1 MTQIALTVG
10 GVNIYWNAVLICL
23 GIAACFCLTWA
34 LFTANGGQDNTLLL
48 LLPLGMLFSVL
59 IARTLHWD
67 CHIEQY
73 PSLFAALTDYS
84 TGGFCMPGVLL
95 GTALAVLCVRA
106 LGFTGNAGR
115 LFDCLAPGAAL
126 GIALIRLSNLFTS
139 ADRAKIVVTTPFLQH
154 LPIAAPVTAA
164 SGVEYR
170 FATFF
175 WQFLLMLLMSALL
188 LRFFFKRR
196 RAPMKADQP
205 RDGNVALLF
214 LNWYSALELVADSTR
229 YDGSFLRIN
238 GFVSLGQIVA
248 AFSLLGVLIVYT
260 VRSRRAGSSRSFRI
274 VHWVLFWLS
283 IGVVGGFEYL
293 VQRFGGMYLICYTVM
308 SLACAAAATINLR
321 MYRSVRKTPTPRRAG
336 R

>member
-1 MTQIALTVG
+1 MSQIALTVG
-10 GVNIYWNAVLICL
+10 GISIYWNAVVICL

-34 LFTANGGQDNTLLL
+34 LFTANGGQGAALLL
-48 LLPLGMLFSVL
+48 LLPLGLLFSVL

-73 PSLFAALTDYS
+73 PSLISALTDYS

-95 GTALAVLCVRA
+95 GTALAVLCVRL

-115 LFDCLAPGAAL
+115 LFDCLAPGAAF

-139 ADRAKIVVTTPFLQH
+139 ADRAKIVVTTPALQH
-154 LPIAAPVTAA
+154 LPIAAPVTTAA
-164 SGVEYR
+164 SVEYR

-188 LRFFFKRR
+188 FRFFFKRR

-260 VRSRRAGSSRSFRI
+260 VRSHRAGSSLKFRVI
-274 VHWVLFWLS
+274 HWVLFWLS
-283 IGVVGGFEYL
+283 IAVVGVFEYL
-293 VQRFGGMYLICYTVM
+293 VQRFGGMYLVCYTVM
-308 SLACAAAATINLR
+308 SLACAAAAWINLR
-321 MYRSVRKTPTPRRAG
+321 MYRSVCKTPAPHRSRR
-336 R
+336 